1 MVELIVRPVYIIDRG
16 TSGKRGLTLRKLTP
30 LTAILLFA
38 FPAMLGAQLAGY
50 RSNYTYV
57 GNRQSKLVHLTFYH
71 HLPDDYLRENFDSLD
86 AARGAGYQTCPI
98 CFPRHPMV
106 AGYDFERQLGIS
118 AAALVNYYYPRS
130 APVQV
135 IHRLEEAAKRVLESW
150 PFPLKGYSYS
160 FSVIES
166 DMFKAFS
173 CPTGFI
179 YLTTGLLSIL
189 ESDEELEMVL
199 AHEISH
205 VEERHAFQQFQSKFS
220 SPQLTRD
227 AVAVSRELDELARSL
242 VLVGYDEEAE
252 EEADFYAKAYGIARY
267 KEDRGTLVLLLNKLK
282 DISWQEARTSGGL
295 FSSRSNL
302 ENRIQEIVDTKIHLF
317 PRGQYFMSR
326 DKNGEER
333 AKALLILQKLTRDDL
348 SLYVSFQ
355 SKEMIPLGTAGSG
368 FLRIK
373 TMETEQLLPL
383 GKVTFLRKPSEE
395 ETEYHTYLMTF
406 EARGPASEGLFSM
419 DLRDVR
425 GISFEKQQE
434 LSASR
439 TILSFTR

>member
-1 MVELIVRPVYIIDRG
+1 VRKFVSI
-16 TSGKRGLTLRKLTP
+16 
-30 LTAILLFA
+30 TAVLLFSL
-38 FPAMLGAQLAGY
+38 PSLLGAQLAGY

-57 GNRQSKLVHLTFYH
+57 GNRQSKLLHLTIYH
-71 HLPDDYLRENFDSLD
+71 HLPDDYLRENFDTLEE
-86 AARGAGYQTCPI
+86 ALGAGYEKCPI
-98 CFPRHPMV
+98 CFPKHPMV

-118 AAALVNYYYPRS
+118 AAALVNYYHPLP
-130 APVQV
+130 APLPVVQR
-135 IHRLEEAAKRVLESW
+135 IEGAGRRVLESW
-150 PFPLKGYSYS
+150 PFPLKGYNYS
-160 FSVIES
+160 FFAVES

-205 VEERHAFQQFQSKFS
+205 VEARHAFSQFQSRFS
-220 SPQLTRD
+220 SPQLMRD

-242 VLVGYDEEAE
+242 MLVGYDEKAE

-267 KEDRGTLVLLLNKLK
+267 REDRGTLVLLLNKLR

-302 ENRIQEIVDTKIHLF
+302 ENRIREITDTRIHLF
-317 PRGQYFMSR
+317 PRGQNFTSR
-326 DKNGEER
+326 EKNGEER
-333 AKALLILQKLTRDDL
+333 AKAQLILEKLSGDDL
-348 SLYVSFQ
+348 ALFVSFW
-355 SKEMIPLGTAGSG
+355 SREMIPLGTAGSG
-368 FLRIK
+368 FLRIR
-373 TMETEQLLPL
+373 TTETEHVLSL
-383 GKVTFLRKPSEE
+383 GEVTFLRKPSEE
-395 ETEYHTYLMTF
+395 ETDYHIYFMTF
-406 EARGPASEGLFSM
+406 ETHGSASEGLFAM
-419 DLRDVR
+419 DLRNVQ

-434 LSASR
+434 LSTSR